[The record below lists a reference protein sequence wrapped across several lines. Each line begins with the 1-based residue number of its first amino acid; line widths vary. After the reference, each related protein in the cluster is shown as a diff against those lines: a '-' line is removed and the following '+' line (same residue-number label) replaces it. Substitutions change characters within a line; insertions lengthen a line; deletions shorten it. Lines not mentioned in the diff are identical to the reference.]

1 MTSFGLRATYTTCNG
16 GSLLLFP
23 DWRAMFSFEF
33 YYRMPAIGLFSG
45 RKFHQIQVNFNPILF
60 FKKRGNLF
68 DLFRSNENEC
78 VWRSNYRFQL
88 GLLPGELSDP
98 LFFYFWPGPMPDT
111 TESLQV
117 GPVAVGSKKNQLTR
131 STCIAWSRVGALAAN
146 PWRTFH
152 KDGLQFRH
160 PKYWPEFNFFFKNN
174 IYGPLP
180 SWPLY
185 SFNLFMGIFSWVKR
199 LDGTAPSDQKGFRSK
214 EVDSAA

>member
-1 MTSFGLRATYTTCNG
+1 M
-16 GSLLLFP
+16 SLPPRWNLLIGISTPYF
-23 DWRAMFSFEF
+23 RSRFIEF
-33 YYRMPAIGLFSG
+33 YFGGPFIPSSMRTTALSW
-45 RKFHQIQVNFNPILF
+45 
-60 FKKRGNLF
+60 
-68 DLFRSNENEC
+68 SA
-78 VWRSNYRFQL
+78 

-185 SFNLFMGIFSWVKR
+185 SFNLFMRIFSWVKR